1 MGRLRLNM
9 TSSSIVY
16 KQIED
21 GVMKSQS
28 HCMSERGASD
38 IDFENKTDSGMDYP
52 LLELALKTNP
62 FVQVKKKQSNMQKKL
77 VILIFKKS
85 ECFYRRKYMY
95 FCSNFVSDFEID
107 FF

>member
-1 MGRLRLNM
+1 M
-9 TSSSIVY
+9 TSSSIVFE
-16 KQIED
+16 QIED

-28 HCMSERGASD
+28 HCMSEGGGSD
-38 IDFENKTDSGMDYP
+38 IDFENQTDSGYP

>member
-1 MGRLRLNM
+1 
-9 TSSSIVY
+9 
-16 KQIED
+16 
-21 GVMKSQS
+21 
-28 HCMSERGASD
+28 MSERGGSD
-38 IDFENKTDSGMDYP
+38 IDSGNKMDSGMDYP

-85 ECFYRRKYMY
+85 EFLYRRKYMY

>member
-38 IDFENKTDSGMDYP
+38 IDFENKTDSGMDP
-52 LLELALKTNP
+52 LSELALKTKP